1 MRVRHL
7 VFGAAAG
14 LLCLASMPP
23 AAVATHFPDGSLC
36 YDCHAI
42 SKLKMVP
49 GTHLIRASQRTTDLG
64 ITQVSPTMRCLFC
77 HDTNA
82 VSAALT

>member
-1 MRVRHL
+1 MLAKSLIRRVVL
-7 VFGAAAG
+7 VISALVVPLAAQ
-14 LLCLASMPP
+14 
-23 AAVATHFPDGSLC
+23 ATHFPDGSLC